1 MYYLNQNGTQS
12 GPMTFEQ
19 LRALAQQGRIHA
31 ADLVWREGDA
41 AWQAASAVPGLLAL
55 PPASAAAPNP
65 YQAPGTWQSTPA
77 PASVPNYLVQA
88 ILVTVLC
95 CLPFGIP
102 AIVYAASVSGKLQA
116 GDVMGARVASDK
128 ARFWCWMGFWFG
140 LLSTIGFGFLG
151 AFGAVGGSMR

>member
-19 LRALAQQGRIHA
+19 LRALAQQGRITA

-41 AWQAASAVPGLLAL
+41 SWQPASAVPGLLAL
-55 PPASAAAPNP
+55 PSTLAAAGNP
-65 YQAPGTWQSTPA
+65 YQAPGTWQSTPMPEA
-77 PASVPNYLVQA
+77 VPNYLVQA

-116 GDVMGARVASDK
+116 GDVVGARVASDK
-128 ARFWCWMGFWFG
+128 ARFWCWMSFWFG
-140 LLSTIGFGFLG
+140 IGPAILFTLFS
-151 AFGAVGGSMR
+151 AVGAAGGIVR